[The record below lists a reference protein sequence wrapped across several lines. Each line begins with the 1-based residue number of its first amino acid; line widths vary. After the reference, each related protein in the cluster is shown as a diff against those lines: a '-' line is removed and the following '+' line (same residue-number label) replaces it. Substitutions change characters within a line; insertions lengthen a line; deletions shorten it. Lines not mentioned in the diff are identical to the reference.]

1 MYVDAVTTA
10 AVADELDRRIV
21 GGRVQAVL
29 QTGHDSMGF
38 EIYAHQERHY
48 LLMTVDPDSARC
60 HLVPDRLRRGTEQ
73 PSPLGLLLR
82 KYLDGARLMAA
93 TQPPWERV
101 LWLNFSGHEG
111 ECRLII
117 ETMDRRSNII
127 LAVEGEI
134 LDCLRRVG
142 PSQNRYRV
150 LLPGKPYVPP
160 PPQRKT
166 PPGQVTPSLID
177 GFLGQ
182 APDIPAWRAL
192 VNNIAG
198 VSPLFAR
205 EVIHRACDEA
215 EAPAFDVAGEI
226 VHSAFATLIATV
238 QDKTWSPC
246 VVPAESGEG
255 YRAFAA
261 YEITCLEGG
270 EPVESIS
277 AAMAAYFGAP
287 VGIEAYDAGK
297 SHVKAQLDGAL
308 ERMGRKLASLERQSS
323 GEEEIETLRKQAEL
337 LLAYAPTLEPGQTVF
352 RAQYDPDGPPLTIE
366 LDPTLPPLENAQRYF
381 DRYEKAKRAAED
393 VPRLQRAARR
403 ELAYLEQL
411 STDLALAENWPE
423 IDMVREALQE
433 AGFWQGPQT
442 RGPRGSKPGIRRF
455 TTGDGFVILVGRN
468 AAQNHALVTER
479 SKGDDLWLHA
489 RNIPGSHVIVK
500 NDGRPIPDE
509 VIRRAAE
516 LAAYYSAGRDDTSVE
531 VDVTQRRYVRPIRG
545 SKPGMV
551 TYRNEQTLT
560 VQPRRDQASSPV

>member
-10 AVADELDRRIV
+10 AVADGMDRRIV
-21 GGRVQAVL
+21 GGRVQAVI
-29 QTGHDSMGF
+29 QTGRDSMGF

-48 LLMTVDPDSARC
+48 LLMTIDPDSARC
-60 HLVPDRLRRGTEQ
+60 HLVPDRLRRGVEQ

-93 TQPPWERV
+93 TQPPWERI
-101 LWLNFSGHEG
+101 LWLDFSGHEG
-111 ECRLII
+111 ECRLIV

-166 PPGQVTPSLID
+166 PPEQITPSLID

-182 APDIPAWRAL
+182 SPDIPAWRAL

-226 VHSAFATLIATV
+226 VYSAFATLIAAV
-238 QDKTWSPC
+238 QDKAWSPC

-261 YEITCLEGG
+261 YEITCLEGCQ
-270 EPVESIS
+270 PVESIS

-297 SHVKAQLDGAL
+297 SNVKAQLDDAL
-308 ERMGRKLASLERQSS
+308 ERMGRKLAALERQSS
-323 GEEEIETLRKQAEL
+323 GEEELETLRKQAEL
-337 LLAYAPTLEPGQTVF
+337 LLAYAPTLEPGQAVF
-352 RAQYDPDGPPLTIE
+352 RAQYDPEGPTLTIE
-366 LDPTLPPLENAQRYF
+366 LDPTLSPLENAQRYF
-381 DRYEKAKRAAED
+381 DRYEKAKRAAKD

-403 ELAYLEQL
+403 ELAYLKQL

-433 AGFWQGPQT
+433 AGFWQGPRT
-442 RGPRGSKPGIRRF
+442 RGPRGGKPGIRRF

-468 AAQNHALVTER
+468 AAQNHALITER

-489 RNIPGSHVIVK
+489 RGIPGSHVIVK

-531 VDVTQRRYVRPIRG
+531 VDVTQRRYVRTIRG
-545 SKPGMV
+545 GKPGMV
-551 TYRNEQTLT
+551 IYRNEQTLT
-560 VQPRRDQASSPV
+560 VQPRRDQASSPA